1 MSEIMSEMMSEMS
14 EIISSQRTIERALS
28 YLQNHGIL
36 KHGGSDKDG
45 VWIIV
50 KRNSTAPS
58 QRETKAN

>member
-28 YLQNHGIL
+28 YLQNYGIL

-45 VWIIV
+45 V
-50 KRNSTAPS
+50 
-58 QRETKAN
+58 